1 MEAAAQRAAKETPE
15 LLVRWDPKDSKDRK
29 GRKGHKDR
37 KDKKARRV
45 HLA

>member
-15 LLVRWDPKDSKDRK
+15 LLVRKDPKDSKGRK
-29 GRKGHKDR
+29 GRKDYKDHKE
-37 KDKKARRV
+37 KKARRV